1 MALNL
6 LNHEK
11 SYFFLILNIIS
22 TEYKS
27 YKKLERKKREK
38 K

>member
-22 TEYKS
+22 TEYKNLI
-27 YKKLERKKREK
+27 KN
-38 K
+38 